1 MFLLFNVLSSVK
13 LKAKAY
19 RVNSTLKV
27 LKHAVKLLRGRIM
40 AMQFLDDH
48 KLVQSYLEGNEQ
60 AFEVLLLR
68 HKDKIY
74 RSIYNKVRERD
85 LAEDIFQ
92 EAFMKIIQT
101 LKLGN
106 YNEEG
111 KFLPW
116 AMRIAQNLV
125 IDYFRKSG
133 RMRMIGER
141 NAKSDEF
148 NIFSIL
154 KLEDANIE
162 QSITKDELEHQMMN
176 LVTYL
181 PDSQREIIEKR
192 IFQDLSFKEIA
203 DAEGIS
209 INTALG
215 RMRYALINLR
225 KMIEKHQLV
234 TDID

>member
-1 MFLLFNVLSSVK
+1 
-13 LKAKAY
+13 
-19 RVNSTLKV
+19 
-27 LKHAVKLLRGRIM
+27 M
-40 AMQFLDDH
+40 AMKNLDDQQ
-48 KLVQSYLEGNEQ
+48 LVSIYLEGGEQ

-74 RSIYNKVRERD
+74 RTIYNKVRDRE

-92 EAFMKIIQT
+92 ETFVKIINT

-125 IDYFRKSG
+125 IDHFRKAG
-133 RMRMIGER
+133 RMKMIGER
-141 NAKSDEF
+141 SSKNEEF
-148 NIFSIL
+148 TIFSIL
-154 KLEDANIE
+154 KMEDANIE
-162 QSITKDELEHQMMN
+162 QSITRTELEQQMLQ
-176 LVTYL
+176 LVDHL
-181 PDSQREIIEKR
+181 PESQKDIIMKR

-203 DAEGIS
+203 DIEDIS

-234 TDID
+234 TDIE

>member
-1 MFLLFNVLSSVK
+1 
-13 LKAKAY
+13 
-19 RVNSTLKV
+19 
-27 LKHAVKLLRGRIM
+27 M
-40 AMQFLDDH
+40 AMKYLDDQQ
-48 KLVQSYLEGNEQ
+48 LVQCYLEGNEQ

-68 HKDKIY
+68 HKDKIF

-85 LAEDIFQ
+85 LAEDLFQ

-125 IDYFRKSG
+125 IDYFRKAG
-133 RMRMIGER
+133 RMRMVNER
-141 NAKSDEF
+141 SSKSEDF

-154 KLEDANIE
+154 KMEDANVE
-162 QSITKDELEHQMMN
+162 QMITKNELEQQM
-176 LVTYL
+176 LQLLEHL
-181 PDSQREIIEKR
+181 PESQKDIIEKR

-203 DAEGIS
+203 DMEDIS

>member
-1 MFLLFNVLSSVK
+1 
-13 LKAKAY
+13 
-19 RVNSTLKV
+19 
-27 LKHAVKLLRGRIM
+27 M
-40 AMQFLDDH
+40 AMKNLDDQE
-48 KLVQSYLEGNEQ
+48 LVSLYMEGKEQ

-68 HKDKIY
+68 HKDKLF
-74 RSIYNKVRERD
+74 RAIYNKVRDRE

-92 EAFMKIIQT
+92 ESFVKIINT

-125 IDYFRKSG
+125 IDHFRKAG
-133 RMRMIGER
+133 RMRMVGER
-141 NAKSDEF
+141 SSKSEDF

-154 KLEDANIE
+154 KLEDENVE
-162 QSITKDELEHQMMN
+162 QAITRNELEQQM
-176 LVTYL
+176 LGLIEYL
-181 PDSQREIIEKR
+181 PESQREIIVQR

-203 DAEGIS
+203 DAENIS

-225 KMIEKHQLV
+225 KLIEKYQLV
-234 TDID
+234 TDIA

>member
-1 MFLLFNVLSSVK
+1 MS
-13 LKAKAY
+13 
-19 RVNSTLKV
+19 
-27 LKHAVKLLRGRIM
+27 I
-40 AMQFLDDH
+40 QFQDDH
-48 KLVQSYLEGNEQ
+48 QLVKQYIDGDEQ
-60 AFEVLLLR
+60 AFEILLLR
-68 HKDKIY
+68 HKDRIF
-74 RSIYNKVRERD
+74 RSIYNKLRDYD

-92 EAFMKIIQT
+92 EAFIKIIQT

-125 IDYFRKSG
+125 IDHFRKSG
-133 RMRMIGER
+133 RVRMINENSSR
-141 NAKSDEF
+141 SEEF
-148 NIFSIL
+148 TIFSVL
-154 KLEDANIE
+154 KQEDPNFLEAV
-162 QSITKDELEHQMMN
+162 SKSELEHQM
-176 LVTYL
+176 LQLLDYL
-181 PDSQREIIEKR
+181 PESQKEIIEKR

-215 RMRYALINLR
+215 RMRYALINMR

-234 TDID
+234 TDI